1 MIVATTTDGTVL
13 VNSTSPSGE
22 KIIVYKYFT
31 GLYHQTTI
39 LPKSNTVNIVGFG
52 SVDKLV
58 EQLPIKESW
67 FLQGV
72 KDELIETEIKKQ
84 LSSL

>member
-1 MIVATTTDGTVL
+1 MIVATTNDGTVL
-13 VNSTSPSGE
+13 VNSRSASGE
-22 KIIVYKYFT
+22 VITVWKDDRGLYYKYH
-31 GLYHQTTI
+31 L
-39 LPKSNTVNIVGFG
+39 LPNSGSTYIVSFG

-67 FLQGV
+67 FLEGV
-72 KDELIETEIKKQ
+72 KDETIEAEIKKQ